1 MHNTIIYILSYSSV
15 FHRVNHSKNAIVKP
29 QAKHPDT
36 AQREMEEAMKKV
48 MEAQQLIDT
57 AIEPA
62 AGRDNLTINVGWNF
76 LCLIFLKLQKLT
88 MRCVYLSFCSI
99 L

>member
-1 MHNTIIYILSYSSV
+1 MHKVYCVHHMRVSV

-62 AGRDNLTINVGWNF
+62 EGKDKLTINILDGILVFN
-76 LCLIFLKLQKLT
+76 IF
-88 MRCVYLSFCSI
+88 
-99 L
+99 

>member
-1 MHNTIIYILSYSSV
+1 MVCKKACMHIKTVFCYLVLSTRSLILSFT

-57 AIEPA
+57 AIEP
-62 AGRDNLTINVGWNF
+62 GKNY
-76 LCLIFLKLQKLT
+76 LI
-88 MRCVYLSFCSI
+88 CVCKCSNSAFRV
-99 L
+99 